1 MAITARTTATKRVP
15 MDSMR
20 KIALAA
26 GVLYL
31 ITFITSIPALI
42 LKDPLLNN
50 PNFILGSGSST
61 GVVWAGYLDVF
72 VALSCIGTAIVLYPV
87 ARRVSQIAA
96 IGFVTSRLLE
106 GAIIILGVVSILS
119 VVTLRQDLAGV
130 AGADA
135 AALVT
140 IGASLVAVHN
150 WTFLLGP
157 GLMAGVNAL
166 LLGYVMY
173 RSRLVPRIIPM
184 VGLIGGAPLIL
195 ASATATIFGFY
206 DQISLPGTIAAFPV
220 ALWELSLGVWLVVKG
235 FNASAITSE
244 SVNDER
250 NEAGAMRVSVA

>member
-1 MAITARTTATKRVP
+1 MTTSARTTARERVP

-42 LKDPLLNN
+42 LKDPLLND
-50 PNFILGSGSST
+50 PNFILGSGSDT

-72 VALSCIGTAIVLYPV
+72 VALSCIGTAVVLYPV
-87 ARRVSQIAA
+87 ARRVSQTAA

-106 GAIIILGVVSILS
+106 GAIIMLGVVSILS
-119 VVTLRQDLAGV
+119 VVTLRQDLAGA
-130 AGADA
+130 AGADDA
-135 AALVT
+135 TLVT

-157 GLMAGVNAL
+157 GLIAGVNAL

-173 RSRLVPRIIPM
+173 RSGLVPRVIPM

-206 DQISLPGTIAAFPV
+206 DQVSLPGTLAAFPV

-235 FNASAITSE
+235 FNASAIASE
-244 SVNDER
+244 PARTETREQIAAAHAD
-250 NEAGAMRVSVA
+250 

>member
-1 MAITARTTATKRVP
+1 MASTARSTATGRAP

-20 KIALAA
+20 KIAFAA

-42 LKDPLLNN
+42 LKDPLLND
-50 PNFILGSGSST
+50 PNFILGSGSET
-61 GVVWAGYLDVF
+61 GVVWAGFLDVL
-72 VALSCIGTAIVLYPV
+72 VALSCIGTAVVLYPV
-87 ARRVSQIAA
+87 ARRVSQTAA
-96 IGFVTSRLLE
+96 IGFVASRLLE
-106 GAIIILGVVSILS
+106 GAIIMAGVISILT

-140 IGASLVAVHN
+140 IGTSFVAVHN

-157 GLMAGVNAL
+157 GLIAGVNAL

-173 RSRLVPRIIPM
+173 RSGLVPRVIPM

-195 ASATATIFGFY
+195 ASAIATIFGFY
-206 DQISLPGTIAAFPV
+206 DQVSLPGTIAAFPV
-220 ALWELSLGVWLVVKG
+220 ALWELSLGVWLVVRG
-235 FNASAITSE
+235 FNTSAITSE
-244 SVNDER
+244 PARMETREPIAVPGD
-250 NEAGAMRVSVA
+250 